1 MDVLFRWRYIMPDKV
16 KVTISLPKELA
27 DSLRK
32 DIPDRNRSKFIAKT
46 IEKELKEMKKK
57 NLIKAY
63 QSAYQEISDENEAF
77 EGVTGDGLS

>member
-1 MDVLFRWRYIMPDKV
+1 MPNKV

-32 DIPDRNRSKFIAKT
+32 DIPDRKRSKFIAKT
-46 IEKELKEMKKK
+46 IEKELKEIKKK

-63 QSAYQEISDENEAF
+63 QSAYQEIAQENKNL
-77 EGVTGDGLS
+77 EGTINDGIS

>member
-1 MDVLFRWRYIMPDKV
+1 MPNKV

-46 IEKELKEMKKK
+46 IEKELKEIKKK
-57 NLIKAY
+57 KLIKAY
-63 QSAYQEISDENEAF
+63 QSAYQEIAQENKNL
-77 EGVTGDGLS
+77 EGTINDGIS